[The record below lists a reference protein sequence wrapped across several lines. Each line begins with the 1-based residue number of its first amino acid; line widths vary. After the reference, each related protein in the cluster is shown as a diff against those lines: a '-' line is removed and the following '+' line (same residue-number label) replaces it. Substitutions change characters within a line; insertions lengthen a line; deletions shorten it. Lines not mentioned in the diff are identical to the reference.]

1 MIQTSSE
8 PDQSPRNSGNIALAI
23 EQDDDD
29 GASNKCPACFMIFPQ
44 NMSKDERNEHV
55 NEHFPD
61 GESF

>member
-29 GASNKCPACFMIFPQ
+29 ASNKCPACFMIFPQ